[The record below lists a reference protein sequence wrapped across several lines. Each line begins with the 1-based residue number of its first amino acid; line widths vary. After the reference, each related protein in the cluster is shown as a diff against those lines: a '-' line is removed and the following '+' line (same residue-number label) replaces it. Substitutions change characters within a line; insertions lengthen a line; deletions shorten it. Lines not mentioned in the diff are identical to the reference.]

1 MSGFNLDIR
10 SNGEL
15 KNMKSKVSSDSKGNL
30 RIVCNLLDGNMP
42 TVPDINYIDYSGKS
56 IGDEVTYNHSLY
68 GDIPFIII
76 GRNHDTSDSV
86 TLLTKNIVRL
96 LPFDAKEASNTD
108 SNRKSNGNNRYK
120 YSNLLQW
127 MNSDK
132 AAGEWYTAQHSADA
146 PPIEA
151 NVWSNH
157 NPYAN
162 IDGLLKGFGPELTDK
177 LAIVDKTTAL
187 CSTDGGGSEVV
198 SSKIFLLST
207 TEVGLANEN
216 NIAEGSIYEY
226 FSSNNTDARRIAY
239 PSTYCLNNTGGYTN
253 GNLTTSNGW
262 HYWLRTPYYS
272 ISYDVRYV
280 NSSGALNNFN
290 AYYGYHGLRFGLC
303 IKTA

>member
-1 MSGFNLDIR
+1 MNKFSLNIKINKELENTKFDI
-10 SNGEL
+10 SIN
-15 KNMKSKVSSDSKGNL
+15 KNNIE
-30 RIVCNLLDGNMP
+30 IVCNNLLDGNKSS
-42 TVPDINYIDYSGKS
+42 VPYIDYSGKS
-56 IGDEVTYNHSLY
+56 IGDEVTYTHSLY

-96 LPFDAKEASNTD
+96 LPFDAIEASNSD
-108 SNRKSNGNNRYK
+108 SNRKSYGNNRYK

-132 AAGEWYTAQHSADA
+132 AAREWYTAQHSADA

-177 LAIVDKTTAL
+177 LAIVDKTTVVP
-187 CSTDGGGSEVV
+187 TIDGGGSEVV
-198 SSKIFLLST
+198 SSKIFLLSI
-207 TEVGLANEN
+207 TEVGLDNEN

-226 FSSNNTDARRIAY
+226 FSMNNTNNRRIAY
-239 PSTYCLNNTGGYTN
+239 PSTYCLNITTYSS
-253 GNLTTSNGW
+253 GNLTASNGW
-262 HYWLRTPYYS
+262 YYWLRTPYYLNS
-272 ISYDVRYV
+272 NIVRGVY
-280 NSSGALNNFN
+280 SSGALGSNY
-290 AYYGYHGLRFGLC
+290 AYGGDNGLRFGLC